1 MQKAALA
8 VYEAVR
14 REGTQV
20 NVLDLMQKRKELYEF
35 LNYHSYENKIDQL
48 FAQRKADEK

>member
-1 MQKAALA
+1 

-14 REGTQV
+14 KDGTQV

-35 LNYHSYENKIDQL
+35 LNYHSYEDKIDQL
-48 FAQRKADEK
+48 FSKNK

>member
-8 VYEAVR
+8 VFETVR
-14 REGTQV
+14 KEGTQV

-35 LNYHSYENKIDQL
+35 LNYHSYEDKIDQL
-48 FAQRKADEK
+48 FAGKK